1 MSQRGLPAPHDPFPV
16 NVWELKR
23 NIETCLFFFFAKEA
37 AGVERWQLRELQ
49 LILAPQSGSDFI
61 HLDLNDKSV

>member
-1 MSQRGLPAPHDPFPV
+1 MLV
-16 NVWELKR
+16 
-23 NIETCLFFFFAKEA
+23 FFFAEEA

-49 LILAPQSGSDFI
+49 LILAPQSESGFI